1 MIRYFGWA
9 IAEKTLSY
17 VPGGGKLY
25 RAAGSL
31 AQRDVG
37 TRTNV
42 SSAWRLVTQA
52 RDLPAGSTVVDM
64 GTGWFHNL
72 AFLLYIL
79 GDYRIILFDI
89 RDKANLHHIRTY
101 LGCLVAD
108 ADRVG
113 SLLGVEAEVVHRR
126 LGPLLD
132 LTSREAIY
140 ERCGFQP
147 MITSDPVRPPLE
159 RGSVDLMVSYCVLGH
174 IPPAVLGP
182 ELDALRET
190 LSDRGRMYHM
200 IGHVDH
206 WTYHD
211 PGVNRFN
218 YYRYSD
224 RSYGRLFDTKF
235 EYQNRMVKAEWLELF
250 DRHKLAVVDYFDD
263 LTDDSRQAIAEL
275 PEIADRFAKHPPE
288 ELAIERSFVLL
299 ERG

>member
-1 MIRYFGWA
+1 MIRYFAWP

-17 VPGGGKLY
+17 VPGGGRLY

-31 AQRDVG
+31 GQRDVG

-52 RDLPAGSTVVDM
+52 KDLGPNATVVDM

-72 AFLLYIL
+72 AFLLYVL

-89 RDKANLHHIRTY
+89 RDKANLHHIHTY
-101 LGCLVAD
+101 LGCLVSD
-108 ADRVG
+108 SDRVG
-113 SLLGVEAEVVHRR
+113 SLLGIEGEVVERR
-126 LGPLLD
+126 LRPLLE
-132 LTSREAIY
+132 LESREAIY
-140 ERCGFQP
+140 EACGFELR
-147 MITSDPVRPPLE
+147 IASDPVRPPLE
-159 RGSVDLMVSYCVLGH
+159 PGSIDLIVSYCVLGH
-174 IPPAVLGP
+174 IPPPVLGP

-211 PGVNRFN
+211 PSVNRFN

-235 EYQNRMVKAEWLELF
+235 EYQNRMVKAEWLELL

-263 LTDDSRQAIAEL
+263 LNDDSRKAIAEL
-275 PEIADRFAKHPPE
+275 PQIADRFAQHPAE